1 MKGLKI
7 SKEDKY
13 IDFVGCKSIVLFK
26 WLQLTKDYY
35 VPLDYK
41 GKVQIDLL
49 KPDEHKFA
57 NHWSN
62 LRYVT
67 AEENLKKNKR
77 YPTPDEIFKHDVIKK
92 MFLES
97 LEKEIDS
104 GYESINSETHSIK
117 SDDVA
122 SEFEYIT
129 LDDSELEKEF
139 EKEQDIALQEFLTNE
154 EEENKISH

>member
-1 MKGLKI
+1 
-7 SKEDKY
+7 
-13 IDFVGCKSIVLFK
+13 
-26 WLQLTKDYY
+26 
-35 VPLDYK
+35 
-41 GKVQIDLL
+41 
-49 KPDEHKFA
+49 
-57 NHWSN
+57 
-62 LRYVT
+62 
-67 AEENLKKNKR
+67 
-77 YPTPDEIFKHDVIKK
+77 